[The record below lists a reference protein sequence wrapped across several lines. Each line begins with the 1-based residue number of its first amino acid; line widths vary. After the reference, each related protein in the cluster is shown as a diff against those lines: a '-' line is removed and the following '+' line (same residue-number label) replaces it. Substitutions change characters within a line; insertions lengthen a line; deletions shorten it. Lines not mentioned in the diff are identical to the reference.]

1 MTGGRANARECAVAA
16 RCARPR
22 ARSTCARM
30 LVVVVVIVVV
40 AARGAL
46 GAWIGREAPIAA
58 RAPGAAPEA
67 PDADA
72 RVSRE
77 LPVGP
82 CPLPPLAICEKLNY
96 VVIEEEIRSKDA
108 AQSCAKLRTGRRF
121 VCAFGRSAL
130 ATLSRATNWGDVA
143 FKREVRVV
151 PLLGNARRASRQPS
165 YDHALASLCDLR
177 MNKLCGDVVEQ
188 RVEYA
193 SKLAE
198 QKAECEAAR
207 VLGDQWEVDKAV
219 CEAKAA
225 EIKNEKAAMEAELRA
240 LEESYAKKFGED
252 AGKKMSKG
260 RKSASC
266 RSREFGDKPD
276 NDDIIIAAL
285 REIRAKLLLT
295 KASGGY
301 CNKEAVDSIVNSKTA
316 PARAAALKKL
326 TESGDYFEHCD
337 GVLKHLD
344 FMIDLLDLQRKSK
357 FESQGK
363 LYQPWCDELELSSGS
378 KSSTKSSSKEM
389 KSAAAEAAAR
399 RKEMLTLSRA
409 ISHKRESYEK
419 KQLEMMQKLR
429 EQCTTRLNDAH
440 RLHLQALVKCEQHG
454 PRLRIL
460 REDIINVESMVER
473 VVPSLDQVITATAI
487 VGATPEAAAQL
498 ASAVSFAELAEIN
511 PSKDMKELERMLG
524 VEPLR
529 TLRNMCAQS
538 VMLGAGGGTKRD
550 TPACPDFQL
559 PGPISCAQAC
569 AAMEEASI
577 GRVSR
582 RDKPF
587 SLGIIAGIAIGYV
600 LFGKLRV
607 QGGSTDADN
616 KAKKE

>member
-1 MTGGRANARECAVAA
+1 MTPFGKNSRAREGTDRA
-16 RCARPR
+16 RRARRARAWCARTV
-22 ARSTCARM
+22 A
-30 LVVVVVIVVV
+30 IVVLV
-40 AARGAL
+40 ACLRAGGARGAWL
-46 GAWIGREAPIAA
+46 GRGAPSAA
-58 RAPGAAPEA
+58 DAPEA
-67 PDADA
+67 RDAAA

-82 CPLPPLAICEKLNY
+82 CPLAPLAICEKLNY
-96 VVIEEEIRSKDA
+96 VVIEEELRSKDA
-108 AQSCAKLRTGRRF
+108 AQSCAKLRTGRRLA
-121 VCAFGRSAL
+121 CAFGRRAL

-151 PLLGNARRASRQPS
+151 PLLGGARRASRQPS

-177 MNKLCGDVVEQ
+177 MNKLCENVVEQ
-188 RVEYA
+188 RLEYV
-193 SKLAE
+193 SKRAE

-207 VLGDQWEVDKAV
+207 VLGDQWEAAKAV

-225 EIKNEKAAMEAELRA
+225 EIKAEKAAMEAELRE
-240 LEESYAKKFGED
+240 LEESYAKKFGDD
-252 AGKKMSKG
+252 AGKKKG
-260 RKSASC
+260 GKAKKSVTC

-316 PARAAALKKL
+316 SSRAKALKKL

-337 GVLKHLD
+337 SVIKHLD

-357 FESQGK
+357 YESEGK

-378 KSSTKSSSKEM
+378 TSSAKSSSKEM
-389 KSAAAEAAAR
+389 KTAAAEATAH

-409 ISHKRESYEK
+409 ISHKRASYEK

-440 RLHLQALVKCEQHG
+440 RLHLQALVKCEEHG
-454 PRLRIL
+454 PRLRVL
-460 REDIINVESMVER
+460 REDIINVESTVER

-487 VGATPEAAAQL
+487 VGATPQSAAQL
-498 ASAVSFAELAEIN
+498 ASAVSFAELAEIG
-511 PSKDMKELERMLG
+511 PTKGVEGLERMLG
-524 VEPLR
+524 AEPMK
-529 TLRNMCAQS
+529 TLRNMCTQS
-538 VMLGAGGGTKRD
+538 VILGAGGGTKRA
-550 TPACPDFQL
+550 TQACPDFQP

-600 LFGKLRV
+600 LFGKLRI
-607 QGGSTDADN
+607 QGDAPEAD
-616 KAKKE
+616 KVKKE